1 MNVSLFSYVV
11 IVLALVFASLPFLSE
26 RLFAFVTLQRLP
38 QKPFWLRL
46 LELVVYYFLIGGLGF
61 AMEANLGNRFP
72 QSWEFYA
79 VTFCMFLV
87 FAFPGFIYR
96 YLKK

>member
-26 RLFAFVTLQRLP
+26 RLFAFVSLQRFP

-46 LELVVYYFLIGGLGF
+46 LELVAYYFVIGGLGF

-72 QSWEFYA
+72 QTWEFYA

>member
-1 MNVSLFSYVV
+1 MNFSLFSYVV

-26 RLFAFVTLQRLP
+26 RLFALVTLQRLP